1 MRGLFRR
8 HAGLVPASA
17 GRQGIAL
24 EPPVHSARLGGPRH
38 KAGVTVGLGAML
50 LLVAAPTFAQP
61 ASLADTQL
69 RDPVKEAQARA
80 LMETIRCVE
89 CQGQSVADSNAPIAG
104 SVRALIRERIQN
116 GETPGQVRAWLID
129 RYGDYITYDPPLSGL
144 TWPLW
149 GAPIVLLALGGLL
162 ARGAFRR
169 RH

>member
-1 MRGLFRR
+1 
-8 HAGLVPASA
+8 
-17 GRQGIAL
+17 
-24 EPPVHSARLGGPRH
+24 
-38 KAGVTVGLGAML
+38 ML
-50 LLVAAPTFAQP
+50 LFVAAPVFAQP
-61 ASLADTQL
+61 VSLADTQL
-69 RDPVKEAQARA
+69 RDPAKEAQARA

-149 GAPIVLLALGGLL
+149 AAPAVLLILGVAL

-169 RH
+169 RR

>member
-1 MRGLFRR
+1 MRGLLL
-8 HAGLVPASA
+8 ALALVTAPA
-17 GRQGIAL
+17 L
-24 EPPVHSARLGGPRH
+24 
-38 KAGVTVGLGAML
+38 
-50 LLVAAPTFAQP
+50 AQP
-61 ASLADTQL
+61 VSLADTQL